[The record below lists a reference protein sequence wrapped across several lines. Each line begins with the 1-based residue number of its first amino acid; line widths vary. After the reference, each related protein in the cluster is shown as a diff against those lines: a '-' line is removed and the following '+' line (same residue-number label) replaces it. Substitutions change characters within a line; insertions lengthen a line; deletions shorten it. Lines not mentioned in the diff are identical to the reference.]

1 MADRIIYER
10 QQRELELY
18 YEKQRDCECR
28 RQVQQEGLDREL
40 AFQESRRQRIM
51 DCQESLRQ
59 LERELCKMER
69 GNQEGLQYRK
79 GRLSQLEQ
87 EMQQMELEHQGRM
100 RQIAEGVIAPLS
112 PEEVYT
118 FSSHKIEA
126 YEEGTYNYFGKRGGQ
141 LYLLRDPF
149 QTSNFFG
156 MRDGQLYLLRDPVQ
170 GPVVG
175 KAIAPPAAPPQTCY
189 VAKEVSVSP
198 DLYTIPEAPIESTQ
212 EPIVKEVT
220 APPAAPPQTC
230 YVAEKLGW
238 FPGLHI
244 IPGRSRRALVAS
256 LDQGMSRWYSRQGQG
271 GRLRLC
277 SR

>member
-1 MADRIIYER
+1 M
-10 QQRELELY
+10 
-18 YEKQRDCECR
+18 
-28 RQVQQEGLDREL
+28 QQEGLEREL
-40 AFQESRRQRIM
+40 AFQESRRQRILKY
-51 DCQESLRQ
+51 QESLRQ

-69 GNQEGLQYRK
+69 ENQEGLQYRR

-100 RQIAEGVIAPLS
+100 RQIGEGVTAPLS
-112 PEEVYT
+112 PPEEVYWVDDRKVVGFESGT
-118 FSSHKIEA
+118 F
-126 YEEGTYNYFGKRGGQ
+126 NYFGVRGGQ
-141 LYLLRDPF
+141 LYLFRDPF

-156 MRDGQLYLLRDPVQ
+156 MRDGRLYLLRDPVQ
-170 GPVVG
+170 GPEVG
-175 KAIAPPAAPPQTCY
+175 EAIAPPAAPPQTCY

-212 EPIVKEVT
+212 EPVVKEVT

-256 LDQGMSRWYSRQGQG
+256 LDQGMSRWYARAPIGSRQC
-271 GRLRLC
+271 RAVSSC
-277 SR
+277 F